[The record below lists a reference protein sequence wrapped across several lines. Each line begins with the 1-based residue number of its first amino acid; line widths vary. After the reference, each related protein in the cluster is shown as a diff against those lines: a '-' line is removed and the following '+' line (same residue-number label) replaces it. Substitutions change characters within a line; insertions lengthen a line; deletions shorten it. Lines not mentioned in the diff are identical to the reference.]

1 MSAAIEA
8 RGLTK
13 RYGSFVAVEALD
25 LRIDEGT
32 VFGVLG
38 PNGSGKTTTILMLM
52 GLTEVSAGSVRVL
65 GLDPAREPLEVK
77 RRVGYLP
84 DAVGFYDDL
93 TARENLR
100 FSGKLAGLRGEALE
114 ARIREVLERVRL
126 AEAADAPARRF
137 SRGMRQRLGLAEV
150 LLKAPRVAILDEPT
164 SGLDPQATHE
174 FLDMIRGLKAEGITV
189 LLSSHLL
196 DQVQAVC
203 DRVGLFHRGRMV
215 LEGRVEELS
224 RRVLGGG
231 FQVTVQ
237 TARPAG
243 PSAAAARPAGDGVA
257 AALRAI
263 SQVNRVEPAGEG
275 TYVVHAERDVR
286 PAIAPAVASSG
297 AALLGLA
304 MRTPTLDDVYAAYF
318 AAQSREASTPEVRH
332 AA

>member
-13 RYGSFVAVEALD
+13 RYGAFPAVAGLD
-25 LRIDEGT
+25 LVIEEGE
-32 VFGVLG
+32 VFGLLG

-52 GLTEVSAGSVRVL
+52 GLTEVSGGTVRVL
-65 GLDPAREPLEVK
+65 GLDPARQPLEVK

-84 DAVGFYDDL
+84 DSVGFYDEL

-100 FSGKLAGLRGEALE
+100 YAGKLAGLRGEALE
-114 ARIREVLERVRL
+114 ARIGAALERVRL
-126 AEAADAPARRF
+126 ADDADRPAGRF

-164 SGLDPQATHE
+164 SGLDPQSTQE
-174 FLDMIRGLKAEGITV
+174 FLAMIRGLKADGITV

-196 DQVQAVC
+196 EQVQAVC

-215 LEGRVEELS
+215 LEGRVDELA

-231 FQVTVQ
+231 YRITVES
-237 TARPAG
+237 RG
-243 PSAAAARPAGDGVA
+243 NHVSE
-257 AALRAI
+257 ALRRIAG
-263 SQVNRVEPAGEG
+263 VNRLEAASPS
-275 TYVVHAERDVR
+275 TYRLHAERDVR
-286 PAIAPAVASSG
+286 PEVAAAIAG
-297 AALLGLA
+297 AGGTLLALG
-304 MRTPTLDDVYAAYF
+304 MEQPTLGDVYGEYF
-318 AAQSREASTPEVRH
+318 REEARH